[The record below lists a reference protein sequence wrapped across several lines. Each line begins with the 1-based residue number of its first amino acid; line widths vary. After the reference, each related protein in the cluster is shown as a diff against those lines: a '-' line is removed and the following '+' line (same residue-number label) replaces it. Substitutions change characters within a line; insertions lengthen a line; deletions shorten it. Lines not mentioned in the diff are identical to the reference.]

1 MKCLK
6 SLGKDD
12 KLKLKYIKWYF
23 DQDISESLILNYKFI
38 KFEYKLSN
46 QLEDDYIFIYY
57 SDISAFISKF

>member
-1 MKCLK
+1 LKCLK